1 MVFPGTR
8 FLPYSDFGFAF
19 LPLST
24 FRICGGRI
32 MRDVVIVAGVRTAIG
47 DYMGSL
53 SSLTPVQL
61 GVVAL
66 EGALAKADIAK
77 GLVQEVV
84 CGQCNQAGAPGNTAR
99 HIALGA
105 GLPADSFAF
114 TVHQQCA
121 SSMRASELL
130 SQEIMLGKI
139 DVGAV
144 VGVES
149 MSNAPYLLFGA
160 RKGYRLNDGEQV
172 QDSLMIGGLV
182 DALLGVHMGVTA
194 ENIAERYGISRQEQ
208 DEWALMSH
216 QRAVEAVRRGWF
228 KDEIVP
234 VEIKTRKGS
243 TVFETDEHP
252 RADTS
257 MEKLGSLKPAFKKGG
272 TVTAGNASGLNDA
285 GSCLIMMAAE
295 TAGEMGV
302 KPMARVVA
310 SAPGS
315 VEPRVMG
322 LGVVPAVKNAL
333 QFAGMKLE
341 EIDYFEFNEA
351 FAAQIVGCNRELKI
365 PVERINAVGS
375 GIGLG
380 HPVGATGA
388 RLMVTMINELKRRG
402 KKFGCAALCAS
413 GGPAHAFIVEAL

>member
-1 MVFPGTR
+1 M
-8 FLPYSDFGFAF
+8 
-19 LPLST
+19 
-24 FRICGGRI
+24 
-32 MRDVVIVAGVRTAIG
+32 MREVVIVSRARTAIG
-47 DYMGSL
+47 DYLGSL

-61 GVVAL
+61 GVTVLNAAIDKS
-66 EGALAKADIAK
+66 GIDKN
-77 GLVQEVV
+77 LVQEVIA
-84 CGQCNQAGAPGNTAR
+84 GQCNQAGAPGNSAR

-105 GLPADSFAF
+105 ELPVESFAF
-114 TVHQQCA
+114 TVHQQCP

-130 SQEIMLGKI
+130 AQEIMLGKI
-139 DVGAV
+139 DIGAAVGI
-144 VGVES
+144 ES

-160 RKGYRLNDGEQV
+160 RKGYRLSDGEKI

-182 DALLGVHMGVTA
+182 DALLGYHMGITA
-194 ENIAERYGISRQEQ
+194 DNIADLYKISRQEQ

-216 QRAVEAVRRGWF
+216 QRACAAIEKGSF

-234 VEIKTRKGS
+234 VEIKTKKGP
-243 TVFETDEHP
+243 VLFDRDEHP

-257 MEKLGSLKPAFKKGG
+257 LESLGKLKPAFKKDG

-295 TAGEMGV
+295 KAKELGIT
-302 KPMARVVA
+302 PLARVVS

-315 VEPRVMG
+315 VEPRIMG
-322 LGVVPAVKNAL
+322 MGVVPAVKNAL
-333 QFAGMKLE
+333 KFAKMKLE

-351 FAAQIVGCNRELKI
+351 FAAQVIGCNRELNVPLDK
-365 PVERINAVGS
+365 INAVGS
-375 GIGLG
+375 GISMG

-388 RLMVTMINELKRRG
+388 RLIVTMIGELQRRG

-413 GGPAHAFIVEAL
+413 GGPGHAFIVEML

>member
-1 MVFPGTR
+1 
-8 FLPYSDFGFAF
+8 
-19 LPLST
+19 
-24 FRICGGRI
+24 
-32 MRDVVIVAGVRTAIG
+32 MREVVIVSGARTAIG

-53 SSLTPVQL
+53 SGLSSVQL
-61 GVVAL
+61 GVAAL
-66 EGALAKADIAK
+66 KGAIAKAGIDKNLI
-77 GLVQEVV
+77 VEVV
-84 CGQCNQAGAPGNTAR
+84 AGQCNQAGSPGNTAR

-105 GLPADSFAF
+105 ELPAESFAF

-121 SSMRASELL
+121 SSMRGSELL

-160 RKGYRLNDGEQV
+160 RKGYRLADGEKI

-182 DALLGVHMGVTA
+182 DALLGYHMGITA
-194 ENIAERYGISRQEQ
+194 DNIAEHYKISRQEQ
-208 DEWALMSH
+208 DEWALMSN
-216 QRAVEAVRRGWF
+216 QRAVNAIKQGWF

-234 VEIKTRKGS
+234 VEIKTKKGPAM
-243 TVFETDEHP
+243 FDTDEHP
-252 RADTS
+252 KADTS
-257 MEKLGSLKPAFKKGG
+257 MEALGKLKPAFKKDG

-285 GSCLIMMAAE
+285 GSCMIMMAAE
-295 TAGEMGV
+295 TAKKLGV
-302 KPMARVVA
+302 KPIARVVA

-315 VEPRVMG
+315 VEPRIMG
-322 LGVVPAVKNAL
+322 MGVVPAVRNAL
-333 QFAGMKLE
+333 KFAGLKQE
-341 EIDYFEFNEA
+341 QIDYWEFNEA
-351 FAAQIVGCNRELKI
+351 FAAQVIGCNRELKI
-365 PVERINAVGS
+365 GLDKINACGS

-388 RLMVTMINELKRRG
+388 RLIITMINEMKRRAV
-402 KKFGCAALCAS
+402 KYGCASLCSS

>member
-1 MVFPGTR
+1 
-8 FLPYSDFGFAF
+8 
-19 LPLST
+19 
-24 FRICGGRI
+24 
-32 MRDVVIVAGVRTAIG
+32 MREVVIVGGARTAIG

-53 SSLTPVQL
+53 SGLTPVQL
-61 GVVAL
+61 GIIAL
-66 EGALAKADIAK
+66 KGALAKAGIDGNLI
-77 GLVQEVV
+77 QEVI

-105 GLPADSFAF
+105 ELPAESFAF

-121 SSMRASELL
+121 SSMRGSELL

-139 DVGAV
+139 DIGAA

-160 RKGYRLNDGEQV
+160 RKGYRLSDGEKI

-182 DALLGVHMGVTA
+182 DTLLGYHMGVTA
-194 ENIAERYGISRQEQ
+194 DNIADHYKISRQEQ

-216 QRAVEAVRRGWF
+216 QRAVEAIRKGWF
-228 KDEIVP
+228 KDEIIP
-234 VEIKTRKGS
+234 VEIKTKKGP

-252 RADTS
+252 RANTS
-257 MEKLGSLKPAFKKGG
+257 MESLGGLKPAFKKDG

-285 GSCLIMMAAE
+285 GACLIMMSAD
-295 TAGEMGV
+295 TAKNMGV
-302 KPMARVVA
+302 KPIARVVA

-315 VEPRVMG
+315 VEPRIMG
-322 LGVVPAVKNAL
+322 MGVVPAVKNAL
-333 QFAGMKLE
+333 KFAKMKLE

-351 FAAQIVGCNRELKI
+351 FAAQVIGCNREMKI
-365 PVERINAVGS
+365 SPDKINAVGS
-375 GIGLG
+375 GISLG

-388 RLMVTMINELKRRG
+388 RLVITMINELKRRG
-402 KKFGCAALCAS
+402 KKFGCASLCAS
-413 GGPAHAFIVEAL
+413 GGPAHAFILEVL